1 MNNLVIKSICNSIL
15 LFIAFIFFSCNSSTP
30 QNKIVIF
37 SLKKIALKC
46 DTTGNEMGRIIF
58 ELNITNKS
66 QNPIILTRSDSES
79 TDSLG
84 HCFLISKKMF
94 RDTLNLL
101 VKNEFVGQLEVG
113 KSAQI
118 NALLDYDKL
127 KYVLKNCLN
136 RNISVNDLRNFLNSK
151 ESYTLIYAP
160 SKSSTIYKIGRSS
173 NLQIS
178 CNP

>member
-1 MNNLVIKSICNSIL
+1 MV
-15 LFIAFIFFSCNSSTP
+15 
-30 QNKIVIF
+30 VF
-37 SLKKIALKC
+37 SLQKIALKC

-58 ELNITNKS
+58 ELGATNKS
-66 QNPIILTRSDSES
+66 DNPIILTRSDSES
-79 TDSLG
+79 TDSLD

-118 NALLDYDKL
+118 KALLDYDKL
-127 KYVLKNCLN
+127 KYVLRKCLN
-136 RNISVNDLRNFLNSK
+136 RNVCVNDLRDFLDAK
-151 ESYTLIYAP
+151 ESYSLIYAP
-160 SKSSTIYKIGRSS
+160 SKGSTTYKIGRSS